1 MMKNHSGGKVIKRPR
16 PSQLLYSFENENSA
30 FSVHTH
36 LTNSSSVRSRKYRK
50 LWDFFKTDFLNS

>member
-36 LTNSSSVRSRKYRK
+36 LTNSSSVVNKK
-50 LWDFFKTDFLNS
+50 IQKVMGFF